1 MAREPLQEKELQIK
15 KTARRRLVG
24 AIAMVVILL
33 IVLPFLLKDHATDS
47 AQDPVKITI
56 VNEGANSEPIP
67 ELNDAGQGFESNI
80 NPTEVTGYTQPTVL
94 PSQQDE
100 IPANKDSKTHI
111 ALPKVTPV
119 EQENQGLTEHSKLSQ
134 VLDASEIAL
143 PKAPTTP
150 AKPVENT
157 VNLEKEQ
164 LLKKQAEEKAATEAK
179 QKAEKAKAEQLKTE
193 ALDKEKATAEA
204 KAKEKAA
211 LEKKNAEKLNAE
223 KLKAQQLQAEKAKAE
238 KLKSEALAQEKAKEE
253 KAKQD
258 KAKEEKAKEEK
269 AKEQK
274 ADSTA
279 NPSTGKFYV
288 QYGVFSDPKNLEN
301 LKNNLKQK
309 GFAVETESVD
319 GTAKKIRLRSKVYA
333 TKDEALKALKSVQ
346 AAGFSAI
353 VAGK

>member
-33 IVLPFLLKDHATDS
+33 IVLPFLLKDQATDS

-100 IPANKDSKTHI
+100 VPANKDSKTHI
-111 ALPKVTPV
+111 TLPKVTPV

-157 VNLEKEQ
+157 ANLEKEQ

-193 ALDKEKATAEA
+193 SLDKEKATAEA

-211 LEKKNAEKLNAE
+211 LEKKNTEKQNAE

-238 KLKSEALAQEKAKEE
+238 KLKAEALAQEKAKEE
-253 KAKQD
+253 KAKQ
-258 KAKEEKAKEEK
+258 EKAKEEK
-269 AKEQK
+269 VKAQK
-274 ADSTA
+274 VDATP

-333 TKDEALKALKSVQ
+333 TKDEALKSLKSVQ